1 MMSDVVV
8 EIEIVCYNGI
18 WYRRGL
24 DWEGKECWEECE
36 EGEYGDELEK

>member
-1 MMSDVVV
+1 MMSEIVV
-8 EIEIVCYNGI
+8 EIEVFEYNGI

-24 DWEGKECWEECE
+24 NWNGDECWEEVE